1 MVVRSLVAVL
11 ASLCLVAVSACASEE
26 SRTAE
31 LAYAKCGLP
40 VYTEL
45 GDGEGQ
51 RVSRSQGQ
59 VEGLDGGRYRITGVA
74 TVMLDGDRAQTDY
87 DYVCELAPDSSDRRG
102 FRVTSLQV
110 KKAN

>member
-1 MVVRSLVAVL
+1 LVAVL

-26 SRTAE
+26 SKTAE

-87 DYVCELAPDSSDRRG
+87 DYVCELAPDSSDERG